1 MYDYIQYLAVYTLV
15 PTTYFF
21 AYWRAWRRPYELACR
36 QPAIALLAVVGAFLW
51 IEQIFSLN
59 WLRLYTV
66 PLPGILLF
74 TWLVGMKSR
83 ARRYTGVD
91 HSAS

>member
-1 MYDYIQYLAVYTLV
+1 
-15 PTTYFF
+15 
-21 AYWRAWRRPYELACR
+21 
-36 QPAIALLAVVGAFLW
+36 LAVVGAFLW

-83 ARRYTGVD
+83 TRPYVLGAMWLVVIGTAVQRVWITQHMIMPPFNCPRA
-91 HSAS
+91 SASSTARNTRR